1 MPVGPAPLAHWEAL
15 GAHVHKISLLMR
27 SNNDVERVF
36 THASRGHSRG
46 GKNVDPRTI
55 SSWVRRKDWITSGF
69 WGKEKDPLFL
79 DKFAKWRRF
88 ALLHGTHPGGGK
100 RVSLQEKKP
109 ICVSPR
115 DGPRRTGPTGSGQ
128 PTPTLCTNHFLCLGF
143 IKHHIQSRR
152 KSSILPR
159 KCRLS
164 PLFQSLHRNF
174 SSFLIPFTSI
184 KSAQNPFQA

>member
-1 MPVGPAPLAHWEAL
+1 MYVSLQCVGRCYRLL
-15 GAHVHKISLLMR
+15 NRGQTFKII
-27 SNNDVERVF
+27 
-36 THASRGHSRG
+36 G
-46 GKNVDPRTI
+46 I
-55 SSWVRRKDWITSGF
+55 I
-69 WGKEKDPLFL
+69 
-79 DKFAKWRRF
+79 
-88 ALLHGTHPGGGK
+88 HGTHPGGGR

-115 DGPRRTGPTGSGQ
+115 DGPRRTGPPGSGQ

-164 PLFQSLHRNF
+164 PLFPSLHRNV
-174 SSFLIPFTSI
+174 SSFLIPFITIRVGVDPHLHFAVIFWYRRFDSVQWVQI
-184 KSAQNPFQA
+184 KVASLDLLRFLKGKTVDIVFNVRISAVSK